1 LFKVPWAAAAGG
13 AECRHDFEQPADVL
27 GGLHAVT
34 LARSR

>member
-1 LFKVPWAAAAGG
+1 LFEVPGAAAAGG
-13 AECRHDFEQPADVL
+13 AERRHDFEQPADVL